1 MPDLNFEN
9 PEVLEEAKKIARFW
23 LVEMGAD
30 GFRLDAIRH
39 LLEEGT
45 KTAHVPATHA
55 VLRDYAAYIRSIAP
69 AAFTIGEVWDS
80 TGAMLPYYP
89 DQLDAYFAFE
99 VSDSILAAVRNGSAR
114 TLFPSVLRLQRA
126 VPAERWSPFLR
137 NHDQTRTLTYLGSD
151 INRAKVAAT
160 LLLTFPGLPFV
171 YYGEE
176 IGMTGD
182 KPDERLRTPMHW
194 RRERAAG
201 FTTGTPW
208 QPLQPDSLTA
218 NVEAQNADSS
228 SLLNLYRRLINLR
241 ASNPALAT
249 GELIPLSASND
260 ALAAYLRRDG
270 NNVVLVL
277 ANLGVAPLVGATI
290 SSPIAALSAGRYVP
304 QALFGSHSAVQITVG
319 ADGRIQSY
327 APLPVIGGMDAH
339 VLELRYKRQ

>member
-39 LLEEGT
+39 LLEEGA
-45 KTAHVPATHA
+45 KTTHVPGTHA
-55 VLRDYAAYIRSIAP
+55 VLREYAAYIRSIAP

-99 VSDSILAAVRNGSAR
+99 VADSIVAAVRTASAKK
-114 TLFPSVLRLQRA
+114 LFPPLLRLQSA

-137 NHDQTRTLTYLGSD
+137 NHDQTRTVTELGGD
-151 INRAKVAAT
+151 IGRARVAAT
-160 LLLTFPGLPFV
+160 LLLTLPGLPFV

-176 IGMTGD
+176 IGMTGN

-194 RRERAAG
+194 RRVRAAG
-201 FTTGTPW
+201 FTTGAAW

-218 NVEAQNADSS
+218 NVEAQDADSK
-228 SLLNLYRRLINLR
+228 SLLNFHRRVIHLR
-241 ASNPALAT
+241 AENPALAS
-249 GELIPLSASND
+249 GELIPLTASTD
-260 ALAAYLRRDG
+260 TVAAYLRRKG
-270 NNVVLVL
+270 ELVVLVIT
-277 ANLGVAPLVGATI
+277 NLGASLLTGVMI
-290 SSPIAALSAGRYVP
+290 SSEDSVLPAGRYAP
-304 QALFGSHSAVQITVG
+304 KTLLGGRTPARLTVR

-327 APLPVIGGMDAH
+327 APLSVLGAMESYVI
-339 VLELRYKRQ
+339 EISKRR